1 MPLDELPV
9 MPTTHILFDFFGT
22 LVNYSKAPI
31 GAGYE
36 ATFAHI
42 EQAGYTSGYDAFIQ
56 LWSQTYQEMDREA
69 LLSHREFSMDELA
82 LALVD
87 RALGKTDPALSRAIA
102 GTYISEWNRGI
113 TYLPGL
119 EALLSTLSEHFV
131 LGVVSNTHEEALV
144 PGHLASMG
152 VSGLFRTVIT
162 SVEFGIRKPNRA
174 IFDHAV
180 NVLDTTPD
188 QCIYVGDN
196 YEADFRGANA
206 AGIKAYLIDP
216 DGKAPVPHHARID
229 SVHSLTRHL
238 LT

>member
-1 MPLDELPV
+1 MP
-9 MPTTHILFDFFGT
+9 THILFDFFGT

-31 GAGYE
+31 GKGFE
-36 ATFAHI
+36 TTFLHL
-42 EQAGYTSGYDAFIQ
+42 EQAGFESGYDTFIQ
-56 LWSQTYQEMDREA
+56 LWSQLYHEMDGEA
-69 LLSHREFSMDELA
+69 LLSHREFSMDDLA
-82 LALVD
+82 LALIE
-87 RALGKTDPALSRAIA
+87 RAVGSHDPVLAKSIA
-102 GTYISEWNRGI
+102 ATYVTEWNRGV

-119 EALLSTLSEHFV
+119 DSLLSALSENYV

-144 PGHLASMG
+144 PDHLVTMG
-152 VSGLFRTVIT
+152 VSGLFKTVIT

-180 NVLDTTPD
+180 AVMNTTPE

-206 AGIKAYLIDP
+206 AGIRAYLIDP
-216 DGKAPVPHHARID
+216 QSDAPIPPEARID
-229 SVHSLTRHL
+229 SVHSLTAHV